1 MSGPTNRGGR
11 PTAGIEPPGALQSLP
26 KLLVDRVGH
35 WSVFSQ
41 CFGKKLDGEGPG
53 GAWLAL
59 VVDPAVYTI
68 HTFYQARD
76 DKAWE
81 HVLERALGGES
92 MFLDQVR
99 WIDTTVGALR
109 NGRHYGESV
118 SLPEQ
123 SVRDLLNSLRLG
135 VRHADIVLRHSRY
148 GYRVTYMA

>member
-1 MSGPTNRGGR
+1 MCRSQRTGGPPYSGHRTPRR
-11 PTAGIEPPGALQSLP
+11 SAESSEV
-26 KLLVDRVGH
+26 LVDRVGH

-41 CFGKKLDGEGPG
+41 CFGKKFDGEGPG